1 MSVQAHHRI
10 LVINSGSSS
19 LRLALFERQGD
30 NFVEICSERF
40 DTIDKDKTALLQ
52 NFMHT
57 QSIDESVLVAHRV
70 VHGGARFSG
79 ATIIDDTVMQQIES
93 LAPLAP
99 LHNPAAL
106 SLIKAVASLLPAR
119 VRQVA
124 VFDTAFFHDLPAV
137 ARRYA
142 IPAALSREHEIY
154 RYGFHGLA
162 HEYMWKQ
169 WCRLTGNTA
178 QQGRLITL
186 QLGSGC
192 SIAAIRD
199 GQALDTSMGFSPLEG
214 LVMATRSGD
223 LDPGILL
230 YLQREAGYS
239 IDELDELLNKH
250 SGLLGLSERSADMRE
265 LLAATDEATSLAL
278 ELYGYRL
285 RKYIGAYL
293 NVLGGA
299 EAIVFGGG
307 VGEHSNEIRARVL
320 KDMQWCGIELD
331 RKSND
336 ASIGTEACISTP
348 HSRSEVWVIP
358 VREEL
363 MVARA
368 AGMLCENQWAGDK

>member
-1 MSVQAHHRI
+1 MSTQPCSRI
-10 LVINSGSSS
+10 LVVNSGSSS
-19 LRLALFERQGD
+19 LRLALFERQAD
-30 NFVEICSERF
+30 NFVEIRSERF
-40 DTIDKDKTALLQ
+40 DTSGKDKTALLK
-52 NFMHT
+52 NFMRT
-57 QSIDESVLVAHRV
+57 QRIDETVLIAHRV
-70 VHGGARFSG
+70 VHGGGRFNS
-79 ATIIDDTVMQQIES
+79 AAIIDDTVMQQIES

-106 SLIKAVASLLPAR
+106 SLIKAVASLLSAR
-119 VRQVA
+119 VRQLA
-124 VFDTAFFHDLPAV
+124 VFDTAFFNDLPAV
-137 ARRYA
+137 ARSYA
-142 IPAALSREHEIY
+142 IPAAVSREHQVY

-162 HEYMWKQ
+162 HEYMWQQ

-192 SIAAIRD
+192 SIAAISN
-199 GQALDTSMGFSPLEG
+199 GQALDTSMGFSPMEG

-239 IDELDELLNKH
+239 IDQLDDLLNKH
-250 SGLLGLSERSADMRE
+250 SGLLGVSEHSADMRE
-265 LLAATDEATSLAL
+265 LLAASDEATALAL
-278 ELYGYRL
+278 DIYVYRL

-307 VGEHSNEIRARVL
+307 VGEHSSEIRSRVL
-320 KDMQWCGIELD
+320 KGMQWCGFEID

-336 ASIGTEACISTP
+336 ASNGSEACISSP
-348 HSRSEVWVIP
+348 HSRCQVWVIP
-358 VREEL
+358 VREEW
-363 MVARA
+363 MVAKA
-368 AGMLCENQWAGDK
+368 VGMLCENKWAGNK

>member
-1 MSVQAHHRI
+1 MSVQARHRI
-10 LVINSGSSS
+10 LVVNSGSSS
-19 LRLALFERQGD
+19 LRLALFERQAD
-30 NFVEICSERF
+30 NFVQIRSERF
-40 DTIDKDKTALLQ
+40 DTSGKDKIALLQ
-52 NFMHT
+52 NFMHMHH
-57 QSIDESVLVAHRV
+57 IDETVLIAHRL
-70 VHGGARFSG
+70 VHGGARFNHP
-79 ATIIDDTVMQQIES
+79 TIIDDTVMQQIEL

-106 SLIKAVASLLPAR
+106 SLIKAVASLLPAT

-124 VFDTAFFHDLPAV
+124 VFDTAFFQQMPAV
-137 ARRYA
+137 ARSYA
-142 IPAALSREHEIY
+142 IPAALSREHQIY

-162 HEYMWKQ
+162 HEYMWQQ
-169 WCRLTGNTA
+169 WCRLSGNTA

-192 SIAAIRD
+192 SIAAISN
-199 GQALDTSMGFSPLEG
+199 GQALDTSMGFSPMEG

-239 IDELDELLNKH
+239 IDQLDGMLNKH
-250 SGLLGLSERSADMRE
+250 SGLLGVSEHSADMRE
-265 LLAATDEATSLAL
+265 LLAANDEATSLAL
-278 ELYGYRL
+278 DIYVYRL

-307 VGEHSNEIRARVL
+307 VGEHSSEIRARVL
-320 KDMQWCGIELD
+320 KGMQWCGFEID
-331 RKSND
+331 QKSND
-336 ASIGTEACISTP
+336 ASVGSEACISAL
-348 HSRSEVWVIP
+348 HSRSQVWVMR

-363 MVARA
+363 MIAESV
-368 AGMLCENQWAGDK
+368 GMLCENKWAGNK

>member
-1 MSVQAHHRI
+1 MSVQIHHRI

-30 NFVEICSERF
+30 NFVEIRSERF
-40 DTIDKDKTALLQ
+40 DTAGKDQAPLLQ
-52 NFMHT
+52 TFMHT
-57 QSIDESVLVAHRV
+57 HRIDDTVVIAHRV
-70 VHGGARFSG
+70 VHGGARFNS
-79 ATIIDDTVMQQIES
+79 ATMIDDEVMAQIES

-137 ARRYA
+137 ARTYA

-162 HEYMWKQ
+162 HEYMWQQ

-239 IDELDELLNKH
+239 IDELDELLNKR
-250 SGLLGLSERSADMRE
+250 SGLLGVSEHSADMRE
-265 LLAATDEATSLAL
+265 LLTASDEATSLAL
-278 ELYGYRL
+278 DIYVYRL

-299 EAIVFGGG
+299 DAIVFGGG
-307 VGEHSNEIRARVL
+307 VGEHSSVIRARVL
-320 KDMQWCGIELD
+320 RDMDWCGIETD
-331 RKSND
+331 QKSND
-336 ASIGTEACISTP
+336 ATIGTDGCISPP
-348 HSRSEVWVIP
+348 HSRTEAWVIR

-363 MVARA
+363 MVAQA
-368 AGMLCENQWAGDK
+368 AGVL

>member
-1 MSVQAHHRI
+1 MSVQVHHRI

-30 NFVEICSERF
+30 HFVEIRSERF
-40 DTIDKDKTALLQ
+40 DTAGKDQVPLLQ
-52 NFMHT
+52 TFMHT
-57 QSIDESVLVAHRV
+57 HRIDDTVVIAHRV
-70 VHGGARFSG
+70 VHGGARFNS
-79 ATIIDDTVMQQIES
+79 ATMVDAEVMAQIEA

-106 SLIKAVASLLPAR
+106 RLIRAVASLLPAT

-124 VFDTAFFHDLPAV
+124 VFDTTFFHDLPAV
-137 ARRYA
+137 ARTYA

-162 HEYMWKQ
+162 HEYMWQQ
-169 WCRLTGNTA
+169 WCKLTGNTA
-178 QQGRLITL
+178 QRARLITL

-192 SIAAIRD
+192 SMAAIRD
-199 GQALDTSMGFSPLEG
+199 GQVLDTSMGFSPLEG

-223 LDPGILL
+223 LDPGILF

-239 IDELDELLNKH
+239 IDELDTLLNKH
-250 SGLLGLSERSADMRE
+250 SGLLGVSEHSADMRE
-265 LLAATDEATSLAL
+265 LLAATDEATTLAL
-278 ELYGYRL
+278 DIYVYRL

-299 EAIVFGGG
+299 DAIVFGGG
-307 VGEHSNEIRARVL
+307 VGEHSSEIRARVL
-320 KDMQWCGIELD
+320 KDMGWCGIEMD
-331 RKSND
+331 KKNND
-336 ASIGTEACISTP
+336 ASIGIDGCISPPRSRTEA
-348 HSRSEVWVIP
+348 WVIR

-363 MVARA
+363 MVAQA
-368 AGMLCENQWAGDK
+368 AGVLCENLATSR